1 MAWQAGNAMGI
12 FLAGS
17 LVQTIILINN
27 KDYAFPSW
35 QGTLFAF
42 ASMLIA
48 YIGSVYGAKVLPYWQ
63 TTVFAVHVLGFLA
76 YIVPIWINAP
86 RASHQQVWADFQNE
100 GGWSSMGLSLMVG
113 QLAGISQQVGI
124 DTVSLATQKIL
135 TSALRF
141 FRRHTCRKRCGM
153 RHRLCRRR

>member
-1 MAWQAGNAMGI
+1 MGI

-27 KDYAFPSW
+27 ENYAFPSW
-35 QGTLFAF
+35 QGTLLAF

-48 YIGSVYGAKVLPYWQ
+48 FIGSVYGAKVLPYWQ

-86 RASHQQVWADFQNE
+86 RASHQQVWAEFQNE

-124 DTVSLATQKIL
+124 DTVSRALCSIL
-135 TSALRF
+135 TTDLRF
-141 FRRHTCRKRCGM
+141 FRPHTCRKRCVTPHHQCQK
-153 RHRLCRRR
+153 R